1 MNDYS
6 RNNKGS
12 EFRNKSRIKWRSKE
26 KQVRDV
32 RCLLKKKLL
41 RKRQRHKQG
50 RATNCYMDKPV
61 RGKLSS

>member
-12 EFRNKSRIKWRSKE
+12 EFRNKPRIKWRSKE

-32 RCLLKKKLL
+32 RCLLKKKII
-41 RKRQRHKQG
+41 KEEP
-50 RATNCYMDKPV
+50 ATQARESY
-61 RGKLSS
+61 